1 MAFSECLR
9 LAAGLI
15 LLISMPEP
23 GLLGFM
29 LFGRVYSKP
38 IVAFIRLCSALMSC
52 LLKPYI
58 PLSRGGDFSIETWH
72 CNRLSFIISRPRCT
86 FSDG

>member
-52 LLKPYI
+52 WLKPYI